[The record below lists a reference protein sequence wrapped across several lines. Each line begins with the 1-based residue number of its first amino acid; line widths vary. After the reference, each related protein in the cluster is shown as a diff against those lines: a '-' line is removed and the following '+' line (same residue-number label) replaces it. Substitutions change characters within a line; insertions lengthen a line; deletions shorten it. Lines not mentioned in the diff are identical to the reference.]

1 MKRYLSV
8 FIILLISCSFSAS
21 EEMENELL
29 EMVAESTNAITETTF
44 DYLDTSESVV
54 TENFT
59 DKKTIIIFWA
69 DYWGICRREL
79 PVVEKKLV
87 DLTDEYDVIALAHS
101 QYEPTMEWVNEN
113 LNGELRIGFS
123 TPELRDYFKI
133 VGQPISIV
141 LDTNGEIISRTYGE
155 IDLTNF

>member
-1 MKRYLSV
+1 MKRFLPL
-8 FIILLISCSFSAS
+8 FIILFISCSYGAS
-21 EEMENELL
+21 EQL
-29 EMVAESTNAITETTF
+29 EDESLKVVADSINVISETTF
-44 DYLDTSESVV
+44 NYIDTSEAIVA
-54 TENFT
+54 EDFT

-69 DYWGICRREL
+69 DYWGVCRREL
-79 PVVEKKLV
+79 PVVEKELANIS
-87 DLTDEYDVIALAHS
+87 DEYDVIALAHS
-101 QYEPTMEWVNEN
+101 QYDPTMEWVKEN